1 MEESNRAEPTP
12 ETPVW
17 RPRARADFLPLSP
30 GNQHSPPFPTR
41 PPPMTTFQ
49 REPLPTRE
57 SPVDQTGTVQ
67 ALVTPLLQPR
77 AGTN

>member
-1 MEESNRAEPTP
+1 MESNRAGLTQ
-12 ETPVW
+12 ETPAW
-17 RPRARADFLPLSP
+17 WPMAQADFLPLSP
-30 GNQHSPPFPTR
+30 RNQRSPPFPTR
-41 PPPMTTFQ
+41 PLPMTTFQ
-49 REPLPTRE
+49 REPLPTSQ